1 MHEDRQ
7 PGDDGPTVEQPNPI
21 REARTL
27 LEPDAPQSAGSGP
40 PPLLPPGPP
49 RSSASLPPPPVPP
62 AGAVGSWVASPPP
75 PLPSPDRAPHSSTSR
90 GVAPLLV
97 VVVAL
102 VAALLSAFV
111 TAALFLVLDDDPGS
125 GAARAGNGNG
135 ALDIA
140 SLLDRAQPSVVTL
153 QTGQSSGD
161 AVFGGAGS
169 GVIISDDGL
178 VLTNAHVIAGSTRLQ
193 VTLSDGRVFDA
204 ELVGSSPDD
213 DIALIR
219 LDGARGLEAA
229 ELGSS
234 DGAAVG
240 DEVVAIGNALNLGG
254 PPSVTRGIV
263 SAKDRVIEAPNVT
276 LRGLLQTDAAIN
288 PGNSGGPLLDV
299 QGRVI
304 GINTAIISDAQNIG
318 FAIPIDAV
326 RPLIADLEAGRGE
339 ITPDTAFL
347 GVVTIAVGQVDA
359 EVLDEYGVRTD
370 EGVFVSD
377 LVPGSAAADGGLE
390 LGDIVVAVD
399 GDAMDTPGDLQ
410 STVQAGAPGDRLE
423 LDVERGGERRTIVV
437 TLGSRAATGD

>member
-1 MHEDRQ
+1 MDEDRQ
-7 PGDDGPTVEQPNPI
+7 PGADGPTVEQPTPI
-21 REARTL
+21 REAPTL
-27 LEPDAPQSAGSGP
+27 IELDRPDPAGTAAPPPGLPPADPGPSSAFPPPPMPPTGATGAVGPWVPPLP
-40 PPLLPPGPP
+40 PPLP
-49 RSSASLPPPPVPP
+49 R
-62 AGAVGSWVASPPP
+62 VASPP
-75 PLPSPDRAPHSSTSR
+75 AR

-102 VAALLSAFV
+102 AAALVSALL
-111 TAALFLVLDDDPGS
+111 TAALFLALDEDGSS
-125 GAARAGNGNG
+125 GAARANGT

-153 QTGQSSGD
+153 QTGQSSGS
-161 AVFGGAGS
+161 AIFGGAGS
-169 GVIISDDGL
+169 GVIISEDGL

-219 LDGARGLEAA
+219 LEGAQGLVPA

-234 DGAAVG
+234 DDAEVG

-263 SAKDRVIEAPNVT
+263 SAKDRVIEAPTVT

-299 QGRVI
+299 GGRVI
-304 GINTAIISDAQNIG
+304 GVNTAIISDAQNIG

-326 RPLIADLEAGRGE
+326 RPLIAELEAGRGE
-339 ITPDTAFL
+339 ITPNTAFL
-347 GVVTIAVGQVDA
+347 GVVTIAVEQVDA
-359 EVLDEYGVRTD
+359 QVLDQYDVGAE

-377 LVPGSAAADGGLE
+377 LVPGSAAADAGLE
-390 LGDIVVAVD
+390 LGDVVLAVD
-399 GDAMDTPGDLQ
+399 GEAMRTPGDLQ
-410 STVQAGAPGDRLE
+410 STVQAGAPGDGLA
-423 LDVERGGERRTIVV
+423 LDIERAGERRTVAV

>member
-7 PGDDGPTVEQPNPI
+7 PGHDGSTVEQPNPI
-21 REARTL
+21 HEAPTL
-27 LEPDAPQSAGSGP
+27 LEPGASPVSDVVP
-40 PPLLPPGPP
+40 PVLPPGSP
-49 RSSASLPPPPVPP
+49 SVDPPPAPP
-62 AGAVGSWVASPPP
+62 AADGGPWFTSPPP
-75 PLPSPDRAPHSSTSR
+75 PLPRPDPVPHPPTAQ
-90 GVAPLLV
+90 GVAPVLV

-102 VAALLSAFV
+102 AAALLSAFV
-111 TAALFLVLDDDPGS
+111 TAALFLALDDDGGS
-125 GAARAGNGNG
+125 GAARAGSG

-178 VLTNAHVIAGSTRLQ
+178 VLTNAHVIAGSTQLQ

-219 LDGARGLEAA
+219 LDGAEGLEPA

-359 EVLDEYGVRTD
+359 AVLDEYGVRTD
-370 EGVFVSD
+370 AGVFVSD

-390 LGDIVVAVD
+390 LGDVVVAVD
-399 GDAMDTPGDLQ
+399 GDPMDTPGDLQ
-410 STVQAGAPGDRLE
+410 STVQAGEPGDRLE
-423 LDVERGGERRTIVV
+423 LDVERGGERRTVVV
-437 TLGSRAATGD
+437 TLGSRASTGG